1 MVAAGLGIP
10 HKLLFSLMFKNS
22 SSMWL
27 ACPTK
32 GFAFLSMRPCT
43 GHFLSLSY
51 SPSPL
56 YLHRDGRAGLEGAW
70 CAGCLGKLGGLCV
83 LAQCDGMY
91 GFRGIHLLGT
101 CSRHALLNG
110 CGVKSLRLLSG
121 WKFGNEFLSAESSFF
136 LCSAIVFIP
145 IKGK

>member
-1 MVAAGLGIP
+1 MAGLP
-10 HKLLFSLMFKNS
+10 HK
-22 SSMWL
+22 
-27 ACPTK
+27 
-32 GFAFLSMRPCT
+32 GFCISFYEALHWP
-43 GHFLSLSY
+43 LPLSY

-56 YLHRDGRAGLEGAW
+56 YLQGRDGRAGLEGAW

-101 CSRHALLNG
+101 CSRHALLSG

-121 WKFGNEFLSAESSFF
+121 
-136 LCSAIVFIP
+136 
-145 IKGK
+145 